1 MKVVSVPSVT
11 VMFGSGPCVIS
22 TNLSIPPF
30 GFVLT
35 PSDVRFGISTLILK
49 LRLPAGVL
57 TCPPLFERHSTA
69 STPFLFASTC

>member
-30 GFVLT
+30 GNVLS
-35 PSDVRFGISTLILK
+35 PFDVRFGISMIILK
-49 LRLPAGVL
+49 LKRPAGGVS
-57 TCPPLFERHSTA
+57 CS
-69 STPFLFASTC
+69 